1 MISLRKRF
9 IKHTALV
16 VFITMLF
23 SAFFIERHYV
33 AQITEQEQQSL
44 KLHVYALLSVAYVE
58 EGRLQVPTILS
69 NPEFNTP
76 DSGLWAVVFDH
87 NKNLQW
93 QSLSSPEFGA
103 GSLAPE
109 FSTSWLYGEK
119 KINDKTYLTVG
130 YSIVWQDETQQSYH
144 LLVAE
149 NAQVLSRA
157 IHNFR
162 QKLVIAFG
170 VITLLLLL
178 FQYGV
183 LRSAFR
189 PINQLEQEISDMEK
203 GELKHL
209 SDGYPKELFGVATN
223 LNALIDKEYKQRE
236 RYRSSMAD
244 LAHSLKTPITII
256 NGELSKYPDDK
267 ALQDALFRMNNSIEY
282 QLQRAV
288 ISGHKLLAKGTPV
301 IQVLEMVLQAMEKIY
316 SDKAVNVT
324 VNMNDDVL
332 FYGDENDLLEIFGN
346 LLDNAYKY
354 GNDEVQINASETI
367 NSMTLSVED
376 NGPGLSEYEQQRI
389 FNRGE
394 RLDQQGL
401 GQGIGLAVV
410 YDIVKGYEGEVKV
423 ESSLLGGA
431 KFSLN
436 LPKIGAQR

>member
-1 MISLRKRF
+1 M
-9 IKHTALV
+9 
-16 VFITMLF
+16 
-23 SAFFIERHYV
+23 
-33 AQITEQEQQSL
+33 
-44 KLHVYALLSVAYVE
+44 KLSKV
-58 EGRLQVPTILS
+58 
-69 NPEFNTP
+69 N
-76 DSGLWAVVFDH
+76 
-87 NKNLQW
+87 
-93 QSLSSPEFGA
+93 
-103 GSLAPE
+103 
-109 FSTSWLYGEK
+109 
-119 KINDKTYLTVG
+119 
-130 YSIVWQDETQQSYH
+130 H

-149 NAQVLSRA
+149 NAQVLSTA
-157 IHNFR
+157 ILNFR

-209 SDGYPKELFGVATN
+209 SDGYPKELFGVTTN

-332 FYGDENDLLEIFGN
+332 FYGDENDLLEIVGN